1 MKNIATK
8 FLDENPELEKI
19 EFIYVDFNGIPRGK
33 NASPKTLIKASEGG
47 LKMPISSYVLDV
59 WGDNPK
65 GTGLVMS
72 GDGDAICRIVESSL
86 AITPWSSRNTAQC
99 IVSMEDGNGDAI
111 YADPRNVLNSI
122 LSRFKNLGLR
132 PVIAP
137 EMEFYLIDKQLQK
150 NGHPQM
156 PLIPGTNR
164 RYEEVQ
170 LLNLSEM
177 DDFEEFFELVEKSAI
192 SLGIPAETAIKECA
206 PGQFEINLLHHD
218 DALLMADQAFLM
230 KRLIKNCA
238 RKFNLNATFMAKPF
252 SEEAGNG
259 MHAHLSIIDKD
270 GKNIFKVN
278 KNKKPQGVFASAI
291 AGLLKNAPDFL
302 SFYAPHSNS
311 YRRLVHNADH
321 APTTLS
327 WGNEN
332 RTALVRLPEASNNAT
347 RLEFRLPSAD
357 SNPYLVFASIL
368 ASVLNGIENEFNLE
382 KETIGNA
389 HAQHEPELGITWRE
403 AVHKTSVS
411 SVVKEF
417 FGDRFQQSYQCVK
430 ESEIKR
436 FESTITDFEYNSYLR
451 HL

>member
-278 KNKKPQGVFASAI
+278 KNKQPQGVFASAI

-411 SVVKEF
+411 SVVREF

>member
-33 NASPKTLIKASEGG
+33 NASPKTLLKASEGG

-65 GTGLVMS
+65 GTGLVMI

-206 PGQFEINLLHHD
+206 PGQFEINLLHHN

-278 KNKKPQGVFASAI
+278 KNKQPEGVFACAI

-411 SVVKEF
+411 SVVREF